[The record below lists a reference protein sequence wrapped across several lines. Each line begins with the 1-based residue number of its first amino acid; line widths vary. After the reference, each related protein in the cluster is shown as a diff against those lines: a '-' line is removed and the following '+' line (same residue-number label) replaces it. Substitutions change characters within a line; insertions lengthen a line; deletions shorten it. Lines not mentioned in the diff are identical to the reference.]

1 MHRFLI
7 QNYTERLKIFQK
19 SSLYQ
24 RLIYLLVFVLK
35 KNDITQIVRVE
46 IEMLDDFF
54 PFQSFK
60 SVCWNGKMYYFS
72 SKNNAINWSQCIGV
86 LHWPSTAVFQDATTY
101 RGHCLW
107 QTEPETILSILLSR
121 TFQVQSTNLH
131 AASYKKISQIKLQQ
145 EIFDEI

>member
-7 QNYTERLKIFQK
+7 QNYTERLKNFFK

-60 SVCWNGKMYYFS
+60 SVC
-72 SKNNAINWSQCIGV
+72 
-86 LHWPSTAVFQDATTY
+86 
-101 RGHCLW
+101 
-107 QTEPETILSILLSR
+107 
-121 TFQVQSTNLH
+121 
-131 AASYKKISQIKLQQ
+131 
-145 EIFDEI
+145 